1 MTSERWAAR
10 PTARAV
16 ILGAAFFA
24 VLFPTSIG
32 GAISPLLDRLSI
44 LFNVAVFA
52 ALLVVGRCV
61 GSRLQAMV
69 SVAILGWLSTLTL
82 LSPHARLAPGLVAMF
97 VALALMLA
105 TNTKAVTD
113 RQATKR
119 TLACI
124 NVFALAIGAALCF
137 DLQWADRFIK
147 AYYTAFY
154 PTIHISML
162 DWHDKP
168 VLTFATHSIAGFF
181 YYLFFYLNFRTY
193 AVTGSGA
200 ALAAA
205 VGHIALGLA
214 LRSTTGSILLTLA
227 AGQLAVAVYRRHGRQ
242 VAWLPLVAP
251 VVIVGLLVSQADRLL
266 ASIEPVREIVV
277 GTESSGL
284 LSRYSSTGMLG
295 GNLRYLND
303 SPFSPLGF
311 NYGLEH
317 DLFYGDSG
325 FIQFLLRGSLPLVL
339 LVYGGLYGFLR
350 SNLRSRTDV
359 RWLYIVI
366 LAFDLGIVSL
376 FSFRITSFLV
386 FMIVYLNSL
395 ERSRSTGVQAE
406 HHA

>member
-1 MTSERWAAR
+1 MTSEHWTAQR
-10 PTARAV
+10 TARAV
-16 ILGAAFFA
+16 VLAAAVFA
-24 VLFPTSIG
+24 LFFPTSIG
-32 GAISPLLDRLSI
+32 GVISPLLDRLSI
-44 LFNVAVFA
+44 LLNVAVFA
-52 ALLVVGRCV
+52 ALLVFGKCY
-61 GSRLQAMV
+61 GSRVQATV
-69 SVAILGWLSTLTL
+69 SIGILGWLSALTL

-105 TNTKAVTD
+105 TNTSAVTAP
-113 RQATKR
+113 RATKR
-119 TLACI
+119 ILTGI
-124 NVFALAIGAALCF
+124 NVFALVVGAALCF
-137 DLQWADRFIK
+137 DVAWADRFIK

-154 PTIHISML
+154 PTIHVSML
-162 DWHDKP
+162 DWHNKP

-193 AVTGSGA
+193 VVTDSRT

-214 LRSTTGSILLTLA
+214 LRSTTGLILLTLA
-227 AGQLAVAVYRRHGRQ
+227 AGQLLIALWRRHRRQ
-242 VAWLPLVAP
+242 LAWLPVVAP
-251 VVIVGLLVSQADRLL
+251 AVIVGLLVTQADRLR
-266 ASIEPVREIVV
+266 ASIEPVREIVI

-284 LSRYSSTGMLG
+284 LSRYSVAGMLG

-303 SPFSPLGF
+303 SPLSPLGF
-311 NYGLEH
+311 NYGLDQ

-325 FIQFLLRGSLPLVL
+325 FIQFLLRGSLPLVV

-359 RWLYIVI
+359 RWLYVVI

-376 FSFRITSFLV
+376 FAFRFTSFLP
-386 FMIVYLNSL
+386 FMIAYLNSL
-395 ERSRSTGVQAE
+395 ERARSTSVSAE